1 MLEGSAIDEALVF
14 GILTLVGDN
23 STDGGLVRE
32 GATSIVCILDGTSA
46 ELNVGDLVEVQ
57 CNQP

>member
-32 GATSIVCILDGTSA
+32 GATSIVCILDG
-46 ELNVGDLVEVQ
+46 
-57 CNQP
+57 